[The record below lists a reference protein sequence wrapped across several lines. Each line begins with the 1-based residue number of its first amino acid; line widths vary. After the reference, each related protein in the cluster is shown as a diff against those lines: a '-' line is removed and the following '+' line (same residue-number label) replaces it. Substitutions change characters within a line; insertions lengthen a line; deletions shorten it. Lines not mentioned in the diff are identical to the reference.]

1 MNANAPVVL
10 FVYNRPG
17 HTARA
22 LAALR
27 KTPACSEIDLL
38 IFSDAP
44 KNAADVPNVQ
54 EVRDIISSVSGFK
67 SVEVFCSE
75 KNSGLG
81 NAVIGGV
88 THVFSRFPA
97 AIFLEDDL
105 EISPGFLPFM
115 QHQLMKY
122 QENGSIWAI
131 SGYSFF
137 SHPWMPK
144 TYALKVMSSWGW
156 ATWKDRW
163 ENVTWDASL
172 LEHRLNQLKKAR
184 GFDFAGFSYRNL
196 LKLQREGK
204 IDSWAIRFYTS
215 MYLKG
220 GLCLF
225 PGSSLVANNGF
236 DGSGTHT
243 SGKNLWFEP
252 VVEQLSLQLPVSIP
266 YQSRLL
272 RYIVERH
279 IMRKRRNLT

>member
-1 MNANAPVVL
+1 
-10 FVYNRPG
+10 
-17 HTARA
+17 
-22 LAALR
+22 
-27 KTPACSEIDLL
+27 
-38 IFSDAP
+38 
-44 KNAADVPNVQ
+44 
-54 EVRDIISSVSGFK
+54 
-67 SVEVFCSE
+67 
-75 KNSGLG
+75 
-81 NAVIGGV
+81 
-88 THVFSRFPA
+88 
-97 AIFLEDDL
+97 
-105 EISPGFLPFM
+105 M

-172 LEHRLNQLKKAR
+172 LEQRLNQLKKAR